1 MLVQRDEGQLKDS
14 KLSLIRN
21 SLSDG
26 FGRGLD
32 IAPARTRA
40 AFGKMQDGRAIAELS
55 GHNLAWFVRQSSP
68 PGQLGPSALMHE
80 LDHNNLVGLVEPL
93 RGRGTWGNKFG
104 QRVVQGRA
112 GCPHSMGTGV

>member
-1 MLVQRDEGQLKDS
+1 MVSVRS
-14 KLSLIRN
+14 
-21 SLSDG
+21 
-26 FGRGLD
+26 GRGLD